1 MTSPL
6 LPEGLRDRLP
16 PEAEAA
22 SHVTR
27 ALLDEMKR
35 YGYARVAP
43 PLAEFRETLEL
54 DGVKGQGGRDLL
66 RITDPVSQRTLAIR
80 PDITTQVGRIATS
93 RMAHAA
99 RPLRLCYAG
108 QVVKLR
114 ASQLRPERE
123 MLQAGAELIGNDSVA
138 AAREIVRVALA
149 SLRAA
154 GAKGLTIDF
163 TLPDLVET
171 LAKSALPLDGDKVA
185 AVRTE
190 LDAKNAGAISA
201 LGADAYLPLIAAAG
215 PFDQAIA
222 RLKQLDGGG
231 DLASRIA
238 ALEAIAAEIGPDIT
252 VTLDPTE
259 RHGFEYQSWFG
270 FSLFAK
276 GAPGAIG
283 RGGSYRITHADGR
296 AEPAIGFSLYP
307 DPLIDLGLGRSA
319 EKDRRLFV
327 PAGTD
332 AETAEKLRDE
342 GWLTICALG
351 EDDDAAALG
360 CTHRLGAGGPEAI

>member
-43 PLAEFRETLEL
+43 PLAEFRETLDL
-54 DGVKGQGGRDLL
+54 DGGGRDLL

-93 RMAHAA
+93 RLAHAE

-114 ASQLRPERE
+114 AGQLRPERE
-123 MLQAGAELIGNDSVA
+123 MLQVGAELIGNDGVA
-138 AAREIVRVALA
+138 AARESVRVALA
-149 SLRAA
+149 SLKAA
-154 GAKGLTIDF
+154 GATGLTIDF

-171 LAKSALPLDGDKVA
+171 LAKSALPIEADKVT
-185 AVRTE
+185 AVRAE
-190 LDAKNAGAISA
+190 LDAKNAGTISA

-222 RLKQLDGGG
+222 RLKGLEGG
-231 DLASRIA
+231 DDLARRIT
-238 ALEAIAAEIGPDIT
+238 ALEAIAGVIDDDVM

-270 FSLFAK
+270 FSLFAR

-283 RGGSYRITHADGR
+283 RGGSYRITHEDGR
-296 AEPAIGFSLYP
+296 EEPAIGFSLYP
-307 DPLIDLGLGRSA
+307 DPLIDLGLGRHA
-319 EKDRRLFV
+319 QPDRRLFV
-327 PAGTD
+327 PLGTD
-332 AETAEKLRDE
+332 ADVAEKLRSE
-342 GWLTICALG
+342 GWVTICALS
-351 EDDDAAALG
+351 EADDAAALG
-360 CTHRLGAGGPEAI
+360 CTHRLGAGGPEGV